1 MRKTYNFNTPVDYF
15 KLKRATQISESH
27 CGPATIQMLLSN
39 VGVDVTQDKVAE
51 AGDATELIERN
62 GMRVDQLA
70 NAVIKLA
77 PDVQFW
83 FKEHSKLSE
92 LMAIITEHQ
101 YPVGVE
107 WQGIFDDDEED
118 DDDGDNDYGHYS
130 VITHID
136 FEKQELII
144 VDPYKDF
151 VSRDRIMSF
160 SEFDER
166 WWDYN
171 EVINPATGSA
181 QLVKDEHLM
190 FIITPKDETFPETL
204 GMMKA

>member
-1 MRKTYNFNTPVDYF
+1 MDYF

-39 VGVDVTQDKVAE
+39 VGVDVTQEQVAE

-70 NAVIKLA
+70 RAVVLLV
-77 PDVQFW
+77 PHVQFW
-83 FKEHSKLSE
+83 YKEHAKLSE
-92 LMAIITEHQ
+92 LISIILDQQ

-107 WQGIFDDDEED
+107 WQGIFDDDEEATN
-118 DDDGDNDYGHYS
+118 GDNDYGHYS
-130 VITHID
+130 VITHVD
-136 FEKQELII
+136 LEKQALII

-151 VSRDRIMSF
+151 VSRDRILSF
-160 SEFDER
+160 TEFDER

-171 EVINPATGSA
+171 EVINLETGKP
-181 QLVKDEHLM
+181 QFVKDTRLM
-190 FIITPKDETFPETL
+190 FIVTPKEVTFPESL
-204 GMMKA
+204 DMVKV

>member
-1 MRKTYNFNTPVDYF
+1 MRKTYNFNTPRDYF
-15 KLKRATQISESH
+15 KLKRTTQITESH

-70 NAVIKLA
+70 RAVVLLA
-77 PDVQFW
+77 SEVEFW
-83 FKEHSKLSE
+83 YKMHAELSD
-92 LMAIITEHQ
+92 LIALITEHQ

-118 DDDGDNDYGHYS
+118 TSDDNDYGHYS
-130 VITHID
+130 LISHID
-136 FEKQELII
+136 IEKQALIV

-151 VSRDRIMSF
+151 VSRDRILSF
-160 SEFDER
+160 DEFVER

-171 EVINPATGSA
+171 EVMNIETGKPE
-181 QLVKDEHLM
+181 LVKDTHLM
-190 FIITPKDETFPETL
+190 FIVTPKDVTFPEQL
-204 GMMKA
+204 GMVRA